1 MFEYWD
7 YYTWNNVLPKNIHMI
22 ITVRATMF
30 MVKAKSMNH
39 LMHNGADAHAPWA
52 LEVHVLKEQFYILGR
67 LNSVIKI
74 LTTV

>member
-1 MFEYWD
+1 
-7 YYTWNNVLPKNIHMI
+7 
-22 ITVRATMF
+22 MF

-39 LMHNGADAHAPWA
+39 LMHYGADAHAPWA
-52 LEVHVLKEQFYILGR
+52 LEVHVLEEQFYILGR